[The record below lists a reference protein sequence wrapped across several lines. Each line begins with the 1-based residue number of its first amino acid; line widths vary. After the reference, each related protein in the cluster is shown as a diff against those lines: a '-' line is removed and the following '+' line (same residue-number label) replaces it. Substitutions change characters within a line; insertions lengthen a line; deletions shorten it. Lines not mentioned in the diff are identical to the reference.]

1 MPWINEE
8 MCTGCQICVD
18 ECSAGAISM
27 DEGIAFI
34 DESKCI
40 RCGVC
45 HDVCSS
51 DAVRHDGERIPKEVE
66 SNLAWAKKL
75 LEHEYYSNDEKK
87 QKELI
92 KRMEAHEARTILG
105 GQTNAGESKVPEI
118 TKEEKAKV
126 DRKLYFKGTAI
137 ESALK

>member
-1 MPWINEE
+1 

-45 HDVCSS
+45 HNVCSS
-51 DAVRHDGERIPKEVE
+51 DAVRHDGERVPEEVE

-75 LEHEYYSNDEKK
+75 LKHEYYSNDKKK
-87 QKELI
+87 QKDLI
-92 KRMEAHEARTILG
+92 ERLQRYFTKNKKVMKITIERLENL
-105 GQTNAGESKVPEI
+105 QN
-118 TKEEKAKV
+118 TKFA
-126 DRKLYFKGTAI
+126 D
-137 ESALK
+137 